1 MINLIEKNFLEK
13 YSNKIF
19 IRMIFRIN
27 NNNNNINMYIIEI
40 NQSRSIP

>member
-27 NNNNNINMYIIEI
+27 NNNNINMYMIEI